1 LITEGDSVSGR
12 TAGRSTGAAATPSS
26 RAHVGA
32 EPGIHGLSDFTE
44 IGRSEA
50 AVVHRARQAALNR
63 FVAVKIFSDDP
74 AGHDRF
80 ERERAL
86 AGALS
91 GHPHIVTVHSA
102 GITPVGAPYLVREY
116 LRRGTVAEH
125 VHRHGPLPPA
135 EALRVAAQ
143 LASALAAAHRLEVA
157 HRDVHPGNVLVSDH
171 GGAVLT
177 GFGAPFDK
185 SAAALLPRH
194 PAEVLFTAPEVL
206 DGDTAGS
213 AADLYAWAATVHSLL
228 TGQPPFPARPGDGFA
243 SVYIRIV
250 SQPAPALPAEVPAVL
265 RDLVAAG
272 LAKDAADRPADAAA
286 VAETLA
292 RVAALETAAPGLRE
306 PSGQAVADRGLIHLL
321 PRPRRR

>member
-1 LITEGDSVSGR
+1 MSGR
-12 TAGRSTGAAATPSS
+12 TAARRPRTAVPPSTPARRGADL
-26 RAHVGA
+26 
-32 EPGIHGLSDFTE
+32 GIDGLSDFTE
-44 IGRSEA
+44 IGRSQS

-63 FVAVKIFSDDP
+63 FVAVKIFSNDI

-91 GHPHIVTVHSA
+91 GHPHIVTVHTA
-102 GITPVGAPYLVREY
+102 GVDASDAPYLVREY

-125 VHRHGPLPPA
+125 VHRHGPLPHA

-143 LASALAAAHRLEVA
+143 LASALAAAHRLEVV

-171 GGAVLT
+171 GEALLA
-177 GFGAPFDK
+177 GFGAPGEDP
-185 SAAALLPRH
+185 AGALLPRD
-194 PAEVLFTAPEVL
+194 PADVLFTAPEVL
-206 DGDTAGS
+206 DGDRAG
-213 AADLYAWAATVHSLL
+213 AAGDLYSWAATVHHLL
-228 TGQPPFPARPGDGFA
+228 TGRPPFPAHPGDGFA

-250 SQPAPALPAEVPAVL
+250 SQPAPSLPVEVPAVL

-292 RVAALETAAPGLRE
+292 GAATDEAADDHGL
-306 PSGQAVADRGLIHLL
+306 LHLL

>member
-1 LITEGDSVSGR
+1 MSTTEVR
-12 TAGRSTGAAATPSS
+12 
-26 RAHVGA
+26 
-32 EPGIHGLSDFTE
+32 PGVDLGIEGLSDFTE
-44 IGRSEA
+44 IGRSKS
-50 AVVHRARQAALNR
+50 AVVHRARQAVLNR
-63 FVAVKIFSDDP
+63 FVAVKIFSDDI

-91 GHPHIVTVHSA
+91 GHPHIVTVHTA
-102 GITPVGAPYLVREY
+102 GITAADSPYLVREY
-116 LRRGTVAEH
+116 LRCGTIAEH
-125 VHRHGPLPPA
+125 VHRHGPLPHA

-143 LASALAAAHRLEVA
+143 LASALAAAHRLEVV

-171 GGAVLT
+171 GGAVLA
-177 GFGAPFDK
+177 GFGAPLEDP
-185 SAAALLPRH
+185 AGALLPRS

-206 DGDTAGS
+206 DGDRAGV
-213 AADLYAWAATVHSLL
+213 AADLYSWAATVHHLL
-228 TGQPPFPARPGDGFA
+228 TGRPPFPAHPGDGFA

-250 SQPAPALPAEVPAVL
+250 SQPAPELPTEVPAVL

-272 LAKDAADRPADAAA
+272 LAKDAADRPADADA

-292 RVAALETAAPGLRE
+292 GAAPDE
-306 PSGQAVADRGLIHLL
+306 SPDDHGLIHLL

>member
-1 LITEGDSVSGR
+1 MSGR
-12 TAGRSTGAAATPSS
+12 TAGRRPRAATATPSA
-26 RAHVGA
+26 RAGHCA
-32 EPGIHGLSDFTE
+32 ELGIDGLSDFSE
-44 IGRSEA
+44 IGRSPS
-50 AVVHRARQAALNR
+50 AVVHRARQAVLNR
-63 FVAVKIFSDDP
+63 FVAVKTFSNDE

-91 GHPHIVTVHSA
+91 GHPHIVTVHTA
-102 GITPVGAPYLVREY
+102 GWTAAGAPYLVREY

-125 VHRHGPLPPA
+125 VHRHGPLPHA

-143 LASALAAAHRLEVA
+143 LASALAAAHRLEVV
-157 HRDVHPGNVLVSDH
+157 HHDVHPGNVLVSDH

-177 GFGAPFDK
+177 GFGALPGDP
-185 SAAALLPRH
+185 AGALLPRN
-194 PAEVLFTAPEVL
+194 PADVLFTAPEVL
-206 DGDTAGS
+206 DGDRPGAT
-213 AADLYAWAATVHSLL
+213 ADLYAWAATVHYLL
-228 TGQPPFPARPGDGFA
+228 TGRPPFPAQAGDGFA

-250 SQPAPALPAEVPAVL
+250 SQAAPALPADVPAVL

-292 RVAALETAAPGLRE
+292 CAAAEEASAPGLL
-306 PSGQAVADRGLIHLL
+306 SATVGTTADRGLIHLL